1 MNEIW
6 KSRAKLRTSIFLVLS
21 LIAYIFTFFYLF
33 AGHDLFASI
42 VCIFFL
48 FIFFHFLCLDIKKFK
63 TKYFLMIMFI
73 LTFMGLFVL
82 LSFGLETNIWLILA
96 VITFN
101 TSLFVLYNSL
111 KIIQF
116 SSISYFLR
124 WWYIFTLFITVTYS
138 LALVWMFS
146 KFPLTC
152 DWLQWASNKLIEF
165 VEKPFKF
172 SVDKI
177 GVFTEW
183 VQWNLIWKF
192 ETEAPVE
199 EKKIFDMDQVLLKA
213 KDKNI
218 SIEDTDENMKPI
230 ITQFNKWKSNAID
243 QIMWQQESYSV
254 WVCDMVLNEINKKF
268 SLKWFGLSVVLLS
281 YFLLFGFV
289 RIAFFIMSFIWFLL
303 FKLLYLTS
311 LYRVRKVKKEV
322 DDIV

>member
-1 MNEIW
+1 
-6 KSRAKLRTSIFLVLS
+6 
-21 LIAYIFTFFYLF
+21 
-33 AGHDLFASI
+33 
-42 VCIFFL
+42 
-48 FIFFHFLCLDIKKFK
+48 
-63 TKYFLMIMFI
+63 
-73 LTFMGLFVL
+73 MGLFVL

-96 VITFN
+96 VVTFN

-124 WWYIFTLFITVTYS
+124 GGYIFTLFITVTYS
-138 LALVWMFS
+138 LALVGMFS

-152 DWLQWASNKLIEF
+152 DGLQGASNKLIEF

-177 GVFTEW
+177 GVFTEG
-183 VQWNLIWKF
+183 VQGNLIGKF

-243 QIMWQQESYSV
+243 QIMGQQESYSV
-254 WVCDMVLNEINKKF
+254 GVCDMVLNEINKKF
-268 SLKWFGLSVVLLS
+268 SLKGFGLSVVLLS

-289 RIAFFIMSFIWFLL
+289 RIAFFIMSFIGFLL